1 MRCCRK
7 HVVFG
12 KVTKGIEILK
22 KMEQL
27 GTADGK
33 PTQPI
38 KIVDCGEV
46 SKAKSQ
52 HAVEKEKG
60 TCDRD
65 RFNINIL

>member
-1 MRCCRK
+1 
-7 HVVFG
+7 
-12 KVTKGIEILK
+12 
-22 KMEQL
+22 MEQL

-46 SKAKSQ
+46 SKAKTQ
-52 HAVEKEKG
+52 HTVEKEKG

-65 RFNINIL
+65 IYLCIIL